1 MGVTDQVVGNLW
13 VVLNL
18 ETGGL
23 DSGVTKAQ
31 ATLKSFGVEV
41 DKDTLS
47 MIKMGAQMAATAG
60 AAALVI
66 NEMNKAAQAA
76 ARYGDELHDLSL
88 TTLMSEKSLQRL
100 QYATNA
106 TGGDF
111 RSLAGSITFLGKNLE
126 NAKDPTSTQAE
137 ALKRLG
143 INAVGA
149 HGSIQDMD
157 TLLPKII
164 DKLHNMRDS
173 TERAHLMMQ
182 LFGRNTGEVAKL
194 VELGSAGVAAYGDEA
209 ERLGLLLSPEQLA
222 QQQAFNDSWAQMNT
236 QINML
241 YLQLGTSLIPVMQQV
256 TSVFEEWLPAI
267 SAAAA
272 AIGDLIN
279 LAVAAQ
285 AYMSLLRVDTYTE
298 ALTTGSIEPITSAA
312 EAGEAAMSR
321 VGSSKS
327 SIASSVKST
336 LSPSKQLYYS
346 RHPDKASAAGIPG
359 YAEGGLITKPT
370 LATFAENEPEY
381 AIPMSKM
388 GSIGRK
394 TIIINQNNQIKTG
407 LNASETRAI
416 LKAND
421 RHLANKFNMM
431 GA

>member
-88 TTLMSEKSLQRL
+88 TTLMTERSLQRL

-111 RSLAGSITFLGKNLE
+111 NALAGSITFLGKNLE
-126 NAKDPTSTQAE
+126 NAKDPTSSQAE

-149 HGSIQDMD
+149 HGSIKDMD

-182 LFGRNTGEVAKL
+182 LFGKNTGEVAKL

-222 QQQAFNDSWAQMNT
+222 QQQAFNDAWAEMNT
-236 QINML
+236 QINLL
-241 YLQLGTSLIPVMQQV
+241 YIQLGTAFIPVMQEV
-256 TSVFEEWLPAI
+256 TAVFGEWLPAI

-272 AIGDLIN
+272 ALSDLIN
-279 LAVAAQ
+279 LLVAA
-285 AYMSLLRVDTYTE
+285 YEYKKLLSIDTYAE
-298 ALTTGSIEPITSAA
+298 ALTTGSLEPITSAA
-312 EAGEAAMSR
+312 SAGDAAMAR
-321 VGSSKS
+321 VGTNSN
-327 SIASSVKST
+327 SIVSSVKST

-346 RHPDKASAAGIPG
+346 RHPDKAQAAGIPG

-388 GSIGRK
+388 GSIGGK
-394 TIIINQNNQIKTG
+394 TIVISPTYQIKT
-407 LNASETRAI
+407 AIDMAQTRKI
-416 LKAND
+416 LKANNRD
-421 RHLANKFNMM
+421 IANKFNML